1 MGFSREA
8 LVVGFALFALFFGA
22 GNLILPPYLGFFA
35 GSQWYLVAFGFVIS
49 AVGLPLLGILAHAR
63 LQGSIFSFAER
74 VSPVFSLIF
83 CLLIY
88 LISVALPAPRTA
100 AVTYEIAIEPF
111 FAISGLATSI
121 IYFALVFLFVIN
133 RSSVIN
139 YIGKFLTPAI
149 LLLLLAIIFSGFFS
163 DFEPN
168 QESVTVNPVL
178 SGFFEGYQTF
188 DAIAALV
195 VGGVIIISVKIRGA
209 LSETEINKT
218 VVAAAVI
225 AALGL
230 LFVYGGL
237 IYIGAMVNSEFPA
250 TVTRTQLLS
259 GIGFLSLG
267 PMAQTG
273 LSVLVALACFT
284 TAVGI
289 ITGTADFM
297 TERIKKPFVYPITV
311 SIACILGVVM
321 GALSVDKI
329 IEIALPVLM
338 LIYPLT
344 IVLILLNVLPGK
356 FRTSFIMRIVVAT
369 IILFSL
375 PDALKF
381 IASPGHISDLQS
393 WIPLSAEGLGWLLPA
408 VTAFVIAAIFQK
420 KEDTLKQETT
430 PSEAERWFK
439 FFSEEDLGIHQ
450 IFYFFGFNWNIAH
463 HIEWFS

>member
-1 MGFSREA
+1 MKFSRDA
-8 LVVGFALFALFFGA
+8 LIVGFALFALFFGA

-35 GSQWYLVAFGFVIS
+35 GSHWYLVAFGFIIS

-63 LQGSIFSFAER
+63 LQGSIFNFADK
-74 VSPVFSLIF
+74 VSPLFSLIF

-100 AVTYEIAIEPF
+100 AVTFEIAVEPF
-111 FAISGLATSI
+111 FAISALTTSI
-121 IYFALVFLFVIN
+121 IYFSLVFLFVIK

-163 DFEPN
+163 EFEPMK
-168 QESVTVNPVL
+168 ESVTVNPIL
-178 SGFFEGYQTF
+178 TGFFEGYQTF

-195 VGGVIIISVKIRGA
+195 VGAVIIISVKMKEAI
-209 LSETEINKT
+209 SESEIT
-218 VVAAAVI
+218 GIVITAAVI

-237 IYIGAMVNSEFPA
+237 IYTGAIVNSEFPD
-250 TVTRTQLLS
+250 TITRTQLLS

-267 PMAQTG
+267 AMAQTG

-297 TERIKKPFVYPITV
+297 TERIRKPYVYHITV
-311 SIACILGVVM
+311 SIACLLGVVM
-321 GALSVDKI
+321 GALSVNNI

-344 IVLILLNVLPGK
+344 IVLILLNVLSENL
-356 FRTSFIMRIVVAT
+356 RTRFIIRTVVVTTIV
-369 IILFSL
+369 FSL
-375 PDALKF
+375 PDILRY
-381 IASPGHISDLQS
+381 IISAEDSDKILN

-408 VTAFVIAAIFQK
+408 LTAFVIAVIIQK
-420 KEDTLKQETT
+420 KEN
-430 PSEAERWFK
+430 PSKKRNHPFK
-439 FFSEEDLGIHQ
+439 G
-450 IFYFFGFNWNIAH
+450 
-463 HIEWFS
+463 